1 MNEEVNI
8 NLYNVVIEFY
18 KVYVTDCTMNFK
30 LENLTEDY
38 AKQICNWKYEG
49 KYSIYNFPEWD
60 VILRQNWGI
69 AIESKR
75 QNEFG
80 SVINEFGS
88 LCGYI
93 RFINNNDYV
102 LIGVGLKPSLCGQGF
117 GDNFMELL
125 KNECKSRYG
134 NKKIILEVRSFNER
148 AIKCYNKAGFKTVD
162 TYSKD
167 TLIGYGEFVKM
178 EFSY

>member
-1 MNEEVNI
+1 MNHISAITNE
-8 NLYNVVIEFY
+8 L
-18 KVYVTDCTMNFK
+18 K

-38 AKQICNWKYEG
+38 AKQICNWKYES
-49 KYSIYNFPEWD
+49 KYSIYNFPKWD
-60 VILRQNWGI
+60 VILSQNWGI

-75 QNEFG
+75 KNEFAA
-80 SVINEFGS
+80 VINEPGS

-102 LIGVGLKPSLCGQGF
+102 LLGFGLKPSLCGQGF

-125 KNECKSRYG
+125 KNECNRRYG

-148 AIKCYNKAGFKTVD
+148 AIKCYKKAGFKIVD
-162 TYSKD
+162 LYNKD
-167 TLIGYGEFVKM
+167 TLIGYDEFVKM
-178 EFSY
+178 EYI